1 MCLGSIMGWWWADW
15 IFGGVGWVISLCVQA
30 YFLFFFGFQEKGEKK
45 RYGFSVLRRGV
56 FC

>member
-15 IFGGVGWVISLCVQA
+15 IFGGVGWVISLCVPA